1 MRAAVLRAPHTQ
13 QIEELDQPEPQAG
26 EVRVRLVASGLCR
39 SDLHAYEGRVPVP
52 LPAVL
57 GHEGAGVID
66 QLGPNVT
73 DLAVGDHVVMTITP
87 GCGTCFQCQLG
98 AYGLCEVGAPH
109 FLDGGLIHG
118 QRRLSLGDESI
129 SHYLMQSSFAEFAVV
144 ERWNAVKIDKSI
156 PLEIACLAACG
167 LSTGFGAAINRAQI
181 SVGETVLV
189 VGVGG
194 VGLSAAIG
202 AASAG
207 AARVIVADTSAAAC
221 ALALELGATD
231 AIELTADSDLVAE
244 VHRLVPRGVDAA
256 IDAVG
261 TPTTVLNAFNA
272 LRHGGRLV
280 ILGVADSSS
289 SITLPLYSFVQQK
302 VVTGSTNGSIRPQV
316 DIPRILERYTA
327 GRLPLEKLITSR
339 YSLEDINTAF
349 AEIGQRPGRAVIT
362 F

>member
-1 MRAAVLRAPHTQ
+1 MRAAVLRAPRSQ
-13 QIEELDQPEPQAG
+13 QLEELDLPEPEAG

-39 SDLHAYEGRVPVP
+39 SDLHAYEGHVPVP

-66 QLGPNVT
+66 KVGANVA

-98 AYGLCEVGAPH
+98 AFGLCEVGAPH

-118 QRRLSLGDESI
+118 QRRLSQAGVAI
-129 SHYLMQSSFAEFAVV
+129 NHYLMQSSFAEYAVV

-167 LSTGFGAAINRAQI
+167 LSTGFGAAINRAE
-181 SVGETVLV
+181 VRPGEAVLV

-207 AARVIVADTSAAAC
+207 AARVIVADTNPAAC
-221 ALALELGATD
+221 GLALELGATD
-231 AIELTADSDLVAE
+231 AIELTPDSDLVSE
-244 VHRLVPRGVDAA
+244 VRKLVPRGVDAS

-261 TPTTVLNAFNA
+261 TPATVLSAFNA

-280 ILGVADSSS
+280 ILGVADA
-289 SITLPLYSFVQQK
+289 TAMVQVPLYSFIQQK
-302 VVTGSTNGSIRPQV
+302 VITGSTNGSIRPQV
-316 DIPRILERYTA
+316 DIPRILERYTS
-327 GRLPLEKLITSR
+327 GRLPLEKLITSS
-339 YSLEDINTAF
+339 YSLDQINVAF
-349 AEIGQRPGRAVIT
+349 GEIGMRPGRAVIT

>member
-1 MRAAVLRAPHTQ
+1 MRAAVLRAPRTQ
-13 QIEELDQPEPQAG
+13 QIEDLDLPEPAAG

-57 GHEGAGVID
+57 GHEGAGRID
-66 QLGPNVT
+66 KVGAGVT

-118 QRRLSLGDESI
+118 QRRLAKAGEPI
-129 SHYLMQSSFAEFAVV
+129 NHYLMQSSFAEYAVV
-144 ERWNAVKIDKSI
+144 ERWNAVKIDDSI
-156 PLEIACLAACG
+156 PFDIACLAACG
-167 LSTGFGAAINRAQI
+167 LSTGFGAAVNRAQVT
-181 SVGETVLV
+181 VGEAVLV
-189 VGVGG
+189 IGVGG

-202 AASAG
+202 AVSAG
-207 AARVIVADTSAAAC
+207 AGRVIVADTNPAAC
-221 ALALELGATD
+221 ALALELGVTD
-231 AIELTADSDLVAE
+231 AIELTPDTDVESAVRKL
-244 VHRLVPRGVDAA
+244 LPRGVDAA

-261 TPTTVLNAFNA
+261 TPGTVLSAFNA

-280 ILGVADSSS
+280 ILGVADPTAMVSV
-289 SITLPLYSFVQQK
+289 PLYSFIQQK
-302 VVTGSTNGSIRPQV
+302 VITGSTNGSIRPQI
-316 DIPRILERYTA
+316 DIPRILERYTS

-339 YSLEDINTAF
+339 YPLEEINTAF
-349 AEIGQRPGRAVIT
+349 DEIGRRPGRAVIL

>member
-1 MRAAVLRAPHTQ
+1 MRAAVLRAPGSQ
-13 QIEELDQPEPQAG
+13 QIEELDLPEPEAG
-26 EVRVRLVASGLCR
+26 EVRVRLAASGLCR
-39 SDLHAYEGRVPVP
+39 SDLHAYQGRVPVP

-66 QLGPNVT
+66 KVGANVT
-73 DLAVGDHVVMTITP
+73 DLGVGDHVVMTITP
-87 GCGTCFQCQLG
+87 GCGTCVQCQLG
-98 AYGLCEVGAPH
+98 AFGLCEVGAPH

-118 QRRLSLGDESI
+118 QRRLSKAGEPI
-129 SHYLMQSSFAEFAVV
+129 NHYLMQSSFAEYAVV

-181 SVGETVLV
+181 TVGEAALV

-194 VGLSAAIG
+194 VGLAAAIG

-207 AARVIVADTSAAAC
+207 AARVIAADTNPAAC

-231 AIELTADSDLVAE
+231 AIELTPDDDLVSE
-244 VHRLVPRGVDAA
+244 VHKLVPRGVDAS

-261 TPTTVLNAFNA
+261 TPATVLAAFSA
-272 LRHGGRLV
+272 LRYGGRLV
-280 ILGVADSSS
+280 ILGVADSTSMVQV
-289 SITLPLYSFVQQK
+289 PLYSFIQQK
-302 VVTGSTNGSIRPQV
+302 IITGSTNGSIRPHV
-316 DIPRILERYTA
+316 DIPRILERYTS
-327 GRLPLEKLITSR
+327 GRLPLEKLITSS
-339 YSLEDINTAF
+339 YSLDQINPAF
-349 AEIGQRPGRAVIT
+349 GEIGTRPGRAVIT

>member
-1 MRAAVLRAPHTQ
+1 MRAAVLRAPRSQ
-13 QIEELDQPEPQAG
+13 QIEELDLPEPEAG

-39 SDLHAYEGRVPVP
+39 SDLHAYEGHVPVP

-66 QLGPNVT
+66 KVGANVS
-73 DLAVGDHVVMTITP
+73 DLTVGDHVVMTITP

-98 AYGLCEVGAPH
+98 AFGLCEVGAPH

-118 QRRLSLGDESI
+118 QRRLSQSGEPI
-129 SHYLMQSSFAEFAVV
+129 NHYLMQSSFAEYAVV
-144 ERWNAVKIDKSI
+144 ERWNAVKIDESI

-167 LSTGFGAAINRAQI
+167 LSTGFGAAINRAQ
-181 SVGETVLV
+181 VRPGETVLV

-202 AASAG
+202 AAASG
-207 AARVIVADTSAAAC
+207 AARVIVADPNPAAC

-231 AIELTADSDLVAE
+231 AIELTAASDLVAE
-244 VHRLVPRGVDAA
+244 VHQLVPRGVDASV
-256 IDAVG
+256 DAVG
-261 TPTTVLNAFNA
+261 TPATVLSAFNA

-280 ILGVADSSS
+280 ILGVADATSMVSV
-289 SITLPLYSFVQQK
+289 PLYSFIQQK
-302 VVTGSTNGSIRPQV
+302 VITGSTNGSIRPQV
-316 DIPRILERYTA
+316 DIPRILERYTS
-327 GRLPLEKLITSR
+327 GRLPLGKLITSR
-339 YSLEDINTAF
+339 YPLDEINTAF

>member
-1 MRAAVLRAPHTQ
+1 MRAAVLRGPRSQ
-13 QIEELDQPEPQAG
+13 RIEEIDLPEPEAG

-39 SDLHAYEGRVPVP
+39 SDLHAYEGHVPVP

-66 QLGPNVT
+66 KVGANVA

-98 AYGLCEVGAPH
+98 AFGLCEVGAPH

-118 QRRLSLGDESI
+118 QRRLAKAGETI
-129 SHYLMQSSFAEFAVV
+129 NHYLMQSSFAEYAVV

-167 LSTGFGAAINRAQI
+167 LSTGFGAAINRAQ
-181 SVGETVLV
+181 VTLGETVLI

-202 AASAG
+202 AVSAG
-207 AARVIVADTSAAAC
+207 AARVIVADTNPAAC
-221 ALALELGATD
+221 GLALELGATD
-231 AIELTADSDLVAE
+231 AIELSADSDLVAE
-244 VHRLVPRGVDAA
+244 VHRLVPRGVDAS

-261 TPTTVLNAFNA
+261 TPATVLAAFNA
-272 LRHGGRLV
+272 LRHGARLV
-280 ILGVADSSS
+280 ILGVADA
-289 SITLPLYSFVQQK
+289 TAMVQVPLYSFIQQK
-302 VVTGSTNGSIRPQV
+302 VITGSTNGSIRPQI
-316 DIPRILERYTA
+316 DIPRILERYTS
-327 GRLPLEKLITSR
+327 GRLPLEKLITSS
-339 YSLEDINTAF
+339 YPLDQLNLAF
-349 AEIGQRPGRAVIT
+349 AEIGMRPGRAVIT